1 MSSGTRTIKVDTLA
15 RVEGEGAL
23 LIRIKDGRLAD
34 VKLKIF
40 EPPRFFEAFLR
51 GRDFR
56 EAPDITARICGICP
70 VAYLMGA
77 CHAMEDA
84 CGVRVTGPLR
94 DLRRLLYCGEWIE
107 SHVLHMFMLHVPDFL
122 GYDDAIAMAREHPEH
137 VQRALRLKKIG
148 NDIMTLLGGREIHP
162 INVRVGGFYR
172 TPRPAQL
179 RALTEDLKWGLDA
192 SIEAVRFVAGLPF
205 QEFEP
210 DYEFVCLR
218 HPDEY
223 PLNEGRL
230 VSNRGIDVP
239 IGGYDSVL
247 VEEHVEHSTALH
259 SRVVGRDACQVGP
272 LARYALNFDK
282 LTPAARAAAAE
293 AGLGPRCNN
302 PFKSIIVRGVEV
314 IFAFEEALRL
324 IASYEEPDQPAIDV
338 HPRAA
343 TGYGCTEAPRGICY
357 HRYTIDDRGIIQDA
371 KIVSPTAV
379 NQRTIEQDLWHFVQR
394 SLDLPEER
402 LKWECEQAIRN
413 YDPCISCSAH
423 FLRLEVQ
430 RE

>member
-1 MSSGTRTIKVDTLA
+1 
-15 RVEGEGAL
+15 
-23 LIRIKDGRLAD
+23 
-34 VKLKIF
+34 
-40 EPPRFFEAFLR
+40 
-51 GRDFR
+51 
-56 EAPDITARICGICP
+56 
-70 VAYLMGA
+70 
-77 CHAMEDA
+77 
-84 CGVRVTGPLR
+84 
-94 DLRRLLYCGEWIE
+94 
-107 SHVLHMFMLHVPDFL
+107 
-122 GYDDAIAMAREHPEH
+122 
-137 VQRALRLKKIG
+137 
-148 NDIMTLLGGREIHP
+148 
-162 INVRVGGFYR
+162 
-172 TPRPAQL
+172 
-179 RALTEDLKWGLDA
+179 
-192 SIEAVRFVAGLPF
+192 
-205 QEFEP
+205 
-210 DYEFVCLR
+210 
-218 HPDEY
+218 
-223 PLNEGRL
+223 
-230 VSNRGIDVP
+230 
-239 IGGYDSVL
+239 VL